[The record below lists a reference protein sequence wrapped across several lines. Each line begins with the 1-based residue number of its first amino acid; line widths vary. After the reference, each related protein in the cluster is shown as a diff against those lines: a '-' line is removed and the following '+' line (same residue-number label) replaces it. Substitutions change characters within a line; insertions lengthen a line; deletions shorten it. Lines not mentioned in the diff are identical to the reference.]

1 MKHEKLYISSMTC
14 INCQTRIASALND
27 CSGITEVSVSYETGT
42 AEFSYEPEMVSLD
55 RIITMIDDLGYET
68 SAQNTS
74 KKKVILRAVREIVII
89 AVLFFLLQRC
99 GILNRLVPNSLADS
113 EMGYGMLFVIGL
125 ITSVHCIAM
134 CGGINLSQI
143 LQKDTST
150 EISKV
155 MFRNTLEYNIGRVVS
170 YTVIGGVL
178 GAVGALAGIG
188 SSLQTST
195 LFQGILK
202 LFAGII
208 MVVMGVNMLG
218 IFPGLRRLT
227 IHIPNFNKKTK
238 QKSGRKPRT
247 PFFIGLCNGLMPC
260 GPLQSMQVVALASG
274 NPLAGALSM
283 LCFSLGTVPLMLG
296 FGSVVSMLGKRFTR
310 QVLKAGAILVVVMG
324 LSMMVQGGTLSGLN
338 SKVTGTLMAENTD
351 TRVEA
356 AGNSSGSTTENN
368 NVINKASAN
377 THQASEGIESKNINE
392 KSMNSDNND
401 RNKTS
406 DTITSTNK
414 TTASAD
420 TSTNTDEIQYITS
433 TLQPGRSYPDITV
446 KAGEPVKWMV
456 EAPDGSVNGCNYKI
470 IQQDLGIEYAF
481 DEGENVIEFTP
492 EKAGTYTYTCW
503 MGMITGKIYVES

>member
-99 GILNRLVPNSLADS
+99 EILNRLVPNSLADS

-296 FGSVVSMLGKRFTR
+296 FGSVISMLGKRFTR

-338 SKVTGTLMAENTD
+338 SKATGTLMAENTD
-351 TRVEA
+351 VD
-356 AGNSSGSTTENN
+356 
-368 NVINKASAN
+368 K
-377 THQASEGIESKNINE
+377 K
-392 KSMNSDNND
+392 
-401 RNKTS
+401 
-406 DTITSTNK
+406 
-414 TTASAD
+414 
-420 TSTNTDEIQYITS
+420 NTDEIQYITS

-446 KAGEPVKWMV
+446 KAGEPVKWTV

>member
-1 MKHEKLYISSMTC
+1 MKHEKLYISGMTC
-14 INCQTRIASALND
+14 INCQTRIASALNNR
-27 CSGITEVSVSYETGT
+27 SGITEVSVSYETGT
-42 AEFSYEPEMVSLD
+42 AEFSYDPKMVSLD
-55 RIITMIDDLGYET
+55 QIITMIGDLGYEA

-74 KKKVILRAVREIVII
+74 KKKVILKAVREIMII
-89 AVLFFLLQRC
+89 VVLFFLLQRC

-134 CGGINLSQI
+134 CGGINLSQT

-150 EISKV
+150 EISKI

-218 IFPGLRRLT
+218 IFPGLRRLAV
-227 IHIPNFNKKTK
+227 HIPNFNKKTK
-238 QKSGRKPRT
+238 QKSGRKLRT

-274 NPLAGALSM
+274 NPLTGALSM

-296 FGSVVSMLGKRFTR
+296 FGSAVSMLGKRFTR

-351 TRVEA
+351 VD
-356 AGNSSGSTTENN
+356 
-368 NVINKASAN
+368 K
-377 THQASEGIESKNINE
+377 K
-392 KSMNSDNND
+392 
-401 RNKTS
+401 
-406 DTITSTNK
+406 
-414 TTASAD
+414 
-420 TSTNTDEIQYITS
+420 NTDETQHITS
-433 TLQPGRSYPDITV
+433 TLQAGRSYPDITV
-446 KAGEPVKWMV
+446 KAGEPVKWTV

>member
-1 MKHEKLYISSMTC
+1 MKHEKLYISGMTC
-14 INCQTRIASALND
+14 INCQTRIASALKD
-27 CSGITEVSVSYETGT
+27 RSGITEVSVSYETGT
-42 AEFSYEPEMVSLD
+42 AEFFYDPEMVSLD
-55 RIITMIDDLGYET
+55 QIITMIGDLGYEA

-74 KKKVILRAVREIVII
+74 KKKIIQRAVREFAII

-113 EMGYGMLFVIGL
+113 EMGYGLLLVIGL

-134 CGGINLSQI
+134 CGGINLSQT

-150 EISKV
+150 EISKA

-188 SSLQTST
+188 SSLQIST

-218 IFPGLRRLT
+218 IFPGLRRLA
-227 IHIPNFNKKTK
+227 IHIPNFNKNTK

-274 NPLAGALSM
+274 NPMAGALSM
-283 LCFSLGTVPLMLG
+283 FCFSLGTVPLMLG
-296 FGSVVSMLGKRFTR
+296 FGSAVSMLGKRFTR
-310 QVLKAGAILVVVMG
+310 QVLKVGAILVVVMG
-324 LSMMVQGGTLSGLN
+324 LSMMVQGGNLSGLN
-338 SKVTGTLMAENTD
+338 GKVTGTLMAENTD
-351 TRVEA
+351 TKVEA
-356 AGNSSGSTTENN
+356 DGNNSGSTTENET
-368 NVINKASAN
+368 ISKGTADTEKA
-377 THQASEGIESKNINE
+377 T
-392 KSMNSDNND
+392 
-401 RNKTS
+401 
-406 DTITSTNK
+406 DT

-420 TSTNTDEIQYITS
+420 TSINTDEIQYITS

-446 KAGEPVKWMV
+446 KAGEPVKWTV

-470 IQQDLGIEYAF
+470 IQQDMGIEYAF

>member
-1 MKHEKLYISSMTC
+1 MTC
-14 INCQTRIASALND
+14 INCQTRIASALKD
-27 CSGITEVSVSYETGT
+27 RSGITEVSVSYETGT
-42 AEFSYEPEMVSLD
+42 AEFSYDPEMVSLD
-55 RIITMIDDLGYET
+55 QIITMIDDLGYET

-74 KKKVILRAVREIVII
+74 KKKVILRAVREIAII

-134 CGGINLSQI
+134 CGGINLSQT

-150 EISKV
+150 EISRA

-188 SSLQTST
+188 GSLQTST

-218 IFPGLRRLT
+218 IFPGLRRLAV
-227 IHIPNFNKKTK
+227 HIPNFNKKTK

-274 NPLAGALSM
+274 NPLTGALSM

-296 FGSVVSMLGKRFTR
+296 FGSAVSMLGKRFTR

-351 TRVEA
+351 VD
-356 AGNSSGSTTENN
+356 
-368 NVINKASAN
+368 K
-377 THQASEGIESKNINE
+377 K
-392 KSMNSDNND
+392 
-401 RNKTS
+401 
-406 DTITSTNK
+406 
-414 TTASAD
+414 
-420 TSTNTDEIQYITS
+420 NTDETQYITS

-446 KAGEPVKWMV
+446 KAGEPVKWTV

>member
-1 MKHEKLYISSMTC
+1 MKYEKLYISGMTC
-14 INCQTRIASALND
+14 INCQTRIASALKD
-27 CSGITEVSVSYETGT
+27 RSGITEVSVSYETGT
-42 AEFSYEPEMVSLD
+42 AEFFYDPEMVSLD
-55 RIITMIDDLGYET
+55 QIITMIGDLGYEA

-74 KKKVILRAVREIVII
+74 KKKVILKAVREIMII
-89 AVLFFLLQRC
+89 VVLFFLLQRC

-134 CGGINLSQI
+134 CGGINLSQT

-150 EISKV
+150 EISKT

-274 NPLAGALSM
+274 NPLTGALSM

-296 FGSVVSMLGKRFTR
+296 FGSAISMLGKRFTR

-351 TRVEA
+351 TKVEA
-356 AGNSSGSTTENN
+356 DGNNSGSTTENET
-368 NVINKASAN
+368 ISKRTADTEKA
-377 THQASEGIESKNINE
+377 T
-392 KSMNSDNND
+392 
-401 RNKTS
+401 
-406 DTITSTNK
+406 DT

-420 TSTNTDEIQYITS
+420 TSINTDEIQHITS
-433 TLQPGRSYPDITV
+433 TLQAGRSYPDITV
-446 KAGEPVKWMV
+446 KAGEPVKWTV
-456 EAPDGSVNGCNYKI
+456 EVPDGSVNGCNYKI

>member
-1 MKHEKLYISSMTC
+1 MKHEKLYISGMTC
-14 INCQTRIASALND
+14 INCQTRIESALND
-27 CSGITEVSVSYETGT
+27 RSGITEVSVSYETGT
-42 AEFSYEPEMVSLD
+42 AEFSYDSEIVSLD
-55 RIITMIDDLGYET
+55 QLITMIGDLGYEA

-74 KKKVILRAVREIVII
+74 QKKVILRAVREIAII

-134 CGGINLSQI
+134 CGGINLSQT

-150 EISKV
+150 EISRA

-195 LFQGILK
+195 FFQGILK

-227 IHIPNFNKKTK
+227 IHIPNFNKNTK
-238 QKSGRKPRT
+238 PKSGRKPRT

-274 NPLAGALSM
+274 NPLTGALSM

-296 FGSVVSMLGKRFTR
+296 FGSAVSMLGKRFTR
-310 QVLKAGAILVVVMG
+310 QILKAGAILVVVMG

-338 SKVTGTLMAENTD
+338 SKATGTLMAENTD
-351 TRVEA
+351 VD
-356 AGNSSGSTTENN
+356 
-368 NVINKASAN
+368 K
-377 THQASEGIESKNINE
+377 K
-392 KSMNSDNND
+392 
-401 RNKTS
+401 
-406 DTITSTNK
+406 
-414 TTASAD
+414 
-420 TSTNTDEIQYITS
+420 NTDEIQYITS

-446 KAGEPVKWMV
+446 KAGEPVKWTV